1 VRQTAHRNFWQQR
14 SARAW
19 NHALRN
25 ITHAHFFA
33 AKSCDELLEWSV
45 GTVVAII
52 RKCRIDR
59 DIQLP
64 EKYKENFHVS
74 SEGPSSGS

>member
-1 VRQTAHRNFWQQR
+1 
-14 SARAW
+14 
-19 NHALRN
+19 LRN
-25 ITHAHFFA
+25 ITHAYFS

-52 RKCRIDR
+52 RKLRIDR

-64 EKYKENFHVS
+64 EKIQGELPRFKRRPFIRKLITF
-74 SEGPSSGS
+74 